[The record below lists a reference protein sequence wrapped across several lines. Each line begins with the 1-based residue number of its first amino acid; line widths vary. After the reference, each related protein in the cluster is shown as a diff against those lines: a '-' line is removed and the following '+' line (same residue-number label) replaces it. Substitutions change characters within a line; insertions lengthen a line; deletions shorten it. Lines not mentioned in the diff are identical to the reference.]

1 MVPLASQAHPQL
13 PHSETTLIFSC
24 TLLRSADYL
33 QNVPSIPRC
42 FFFTPLSRLARTAM
56 SVMGAP
62 FHSCPALIYCSE
74 CLETQKASHHS
85 QLQRIQ
91 QLYVTQL
98 REAIVVFCGFWLAL
112 TLWAVAVTCLIHQTV
127 WPSRRNGMLPFSI
140 LSPGLMWARETHVE
154 VNMED
159 FCSQLNFVHHLS
171 SEIASQHGWIQLPF
185 LAVPLHGL
193 VLLALGPWMTSSQL
207 LTATNK
213 AVFFMLLPPKVARTY
228 YFILQNT
235 VNVR

>member
-1 MVPLASQAHPQL
+1 
-13 PHSETTLIFSC
+13 
-24 TLLRSADYL
+24 
-33 QNVPSIPRC
+33 
-42 FFFTPLSRLARTAM
+42 M

-127 WPSRRNGMLPFSI
+127 
-140 LSPGLMWARETHVE
+140 
-154 VNMED
+154 
-159 FCSQLNFVHHLS
+159 
-171 SEIASQHGWIQLPF
+171 
-185 LAVPLHGL
+185 
-193 VLLALGPWMTSSQL
+193 
-207 LTATNK
+207 
-213 AVFFMLLPPKVARTY
+213 
-228 YFILQNT
+228 
-235 VNVR
+235 